1 MKRLLTAAMI
11 AALLAYGLPLL
22 TLGMGGDK
30 DKQTEEE
37 ETGQAQEVQGI
48 QSDPTP
54 VSAQSYDE
62 KTQVTVLTQGQV
74 ETMPLSQY
82 LRGVVAAEMPAS
94 FPPEA
99 LKAQATAARTYTL
112 YKLQAYEQGVEIP
125 ESHMGAQLCDDFNH
139 CKAYVDLDQ
148 VQQSLWGEDAAQYR
162 AAIES
167 AVGDTDGMVVTYQG
181 EPIAAVFH
189 AASSGRTEDALD
201 VWGASHPYLTSV
213 ESPGEQD
220 CPKYQGQ
227 VSISPSQFAEKFLE
241 AHPEADF
248 SQPADT
254 WFRDSHRSQSG
265 GVIDVLVGG
274 VRVSGGEVRSL
285 LGLNSANFTL
295 QASEEALVFSTL
307 GYGHG
312 VGLSQYGARAL
323 ALEGKSFSEIL
334 KWYYQG
340 TEIAIKG

>member
-11 AALLAYGLPLL
+11 TALLAYGLPLL
-22 TLGMGGDK
+22 TLGMDGQK
-30 DKQTEEE
+30 DKQAEGTGEAGQTQEARD
-37 ETGQAQEVQGI
+37 GQAA
-48 QSDPTP
+48 P

-62 KTQVTVLTQGQV
+62 KTQVTVLIQGQA
-74 ETMPLSQY
+74 ETLPLSQY

-99 LKAQATAARTYTL
+99 LKAQAVAARTYTL
-112 YKLQAYEQGVEIP
+112 YKLQAYEQGVDIP
-125 ESHMGAQLCDDFNH
+125 DSHKGAQLCDDFSH

-148 VQQSLWGEDAAQYR
+148 VEESLWGEDAAEYR
-162 AAIES
+162 AVIDS
-167 AVGDTDGMVVTYQG
+167 AVSDTDGMVVSYQG

-189 AASSGRTEDALD
+189 AASSGRTEDSLD

-227 VSISPSQFAEKFLE
+227 VSIEPSQFAETFLA

-274 VRVSGGEVRSL
+274 VRVSGAEVRGL

-323 ALEGKSFSEIL
+323 ALEGKSFSDIL

-340 TEIAIKG
+340 TEISIKG

>member
-22 TLGMGGDK
+22 TLGMSGEK

-37 ETGQAQEVQGI
+37 AEQGQEAQAV
-48 QSDPTP
+48 QSDQATL

-62 KTQVTVLTQGQV
+62 KTQVTVLVHGQV

-99 LKAQATAARTYTL
+99 LKAQAVAARTYTL
-112 YKLQAYEQGVEIP
+112 YKLQAYQQGVDIP
-125 ESHMGAQLCDDFNH
+125 ESHMGAQLCDDFSH

-148 VQQSLWGEDAAQYR
+148 VEQSLWGEDAADYR
-162 AAIES
+162 AAIDS
-167 AVGDTDGMVVTYQG
+167 AVGDTDGMAVTYQG

-189 AASSGRTEDALD
+189 AASSGQTEDALD

-227 VSISPSQFAEKFLE
+227 VSIAPSQFAEIFLE

-254 WFRDSHRSQSG
+254 WFRDSNRSQSG
-265 GVIDVLVGG
+265 GVINVSVGG
-274 VRVSGGEVRSL
+274 VRVSGAEVRSL
-285 LGLNSANFTL
+285 LGLNSTNFTL

-323 ALEGKSFSEIL
+323 ALEGKSFSDIL